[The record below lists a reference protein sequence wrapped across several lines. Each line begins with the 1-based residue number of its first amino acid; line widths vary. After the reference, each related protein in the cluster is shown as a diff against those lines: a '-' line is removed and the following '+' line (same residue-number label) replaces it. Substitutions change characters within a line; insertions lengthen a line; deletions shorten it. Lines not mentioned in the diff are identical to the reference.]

1 MRIVASAVVG
11 IVLASSVAAAQPG
24 ELGPAPYP
32 PPAPST
38 YPVPYAAA
46 PYVSPVPVQY
56 AEVEW
61 YGWKIAISD
70 AAAFATMYLAG
81 EAHDRSLGPMPDEDD
96 VGNVGYLLIG
106 LGGGLWWIFGTPVV
120 HLLER
125 NPVGAGKSV
134 VARLAMP
141 VAGVLIGSLFD
152 GDASTDDPYAT
163 AGLLAGVAAASTVDI
178 LFFANRRE
186 LKTRW
191 VQPQLGVTGS
201 SVHVGL
207 AGAF

>member
-1 MRIVASAVVG
+1 MI
-11 IVLASSVAAAQPG
+11 ASSVAVAQPAD
-24 ELGPAPYP
+24 PVPYAPYP
-32 PPAPST
+32 APTSYSAPT
-38 YPVPYAAA
+38 SYPVPY
-46 PYVSPVPVQY
+46 PSPVPVQY
-56 AEVEW
+56 RDEEW
-61 YGWKIAISD
+61 YGWKIAVSD

-81 EAHDRSLGPMPDEDD
+81 EAYDRSLGPAPDEDE

-120 HLLER
+120 HLVER

-134 VARLAMP
+134 VARLALP
-141 VAGVLIGSLFD
+141 VAGVMLGSLFD
-152 GDASTDDPYAT
+152 EAGSVDDPYAT

-191 VQPQLGVTGS
+191 VQPQVAVTGS
-201 SVHVGL
+201 RVQVGIT
-207 AGAF
+207 AAF

>member
-1 MRIVASAVVG
+1 VRIVASALVG
-11 IVLASSVAAAQPG
+11 IVIASGVADAQPAG
-24 ELGPAPYP
+24 YLA
-32 PPAPST
+32 
-38 YPVPYAAA
+38 
-46 PYVSPVPVQY
+46 PVPVQY
-56 AEVEW
+56 RDEEW

-70 AAAFATMYLAG
+70 AAAFATMYLAS
-81 EAHDRSLGPMPDEDD
+81 EAYDRSLGPEPDEDD
-96 VGNVGYLLIG
+96 VGNVGYLLID
-106 LGGGLWWIFGTPVV
+106 LGAGLWWIFGTPVV

-134 VARLAMP
+134 VARLGMP

-152 GDASTDDPYAT
+152 EEASADDPYAT

-201 SVHVGL
+201 SVHIGL

>member
-11 IVLASSVAAAQPG
+11 IVIASRVAGAQPG
-24 ELGPAPYP
+24 AQDPYP
-32 PPAPST
+32 PPASST
-38 YPVPYAAA
+38 YAA
-46 PYVSPVPVQY
+46 PVAPAYPSAVPVQY
-56 AEVEW
+56 REEEW

-81 EAHDRSLGPMPDEDD
+81 EAYDRSLGPMPDEDE

-125 NPVGAGKSV
+125 NAVGAGKSL

-141 VAGVLIGSLFD
+141 VAGVMIGSLFD
-152 GDASTDDPYAT
+152 EEASVDDPYAT
-163 AGLLAGVAAASTVDI
+163 AGLLAGVAAASTADI

-201 SVHVGL
+201 SVHVGV